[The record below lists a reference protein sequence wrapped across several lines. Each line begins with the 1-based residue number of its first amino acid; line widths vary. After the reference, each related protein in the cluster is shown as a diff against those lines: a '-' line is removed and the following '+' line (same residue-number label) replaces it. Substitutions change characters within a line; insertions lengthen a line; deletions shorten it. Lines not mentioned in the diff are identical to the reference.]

1 MGPPVPRLGI
11 PGVDH
16 IIAVASGKGG
26 VGKSTT
32 AVNLAIALARGSNLR
47 VGLMDADVFGPS
59 IPRMMKLQGKPEIDK
74 AGKMLPLQNYG
85 IRCMSMG
92 FLMQDDSPA
101 VWRGPMVMSAIDT
114 FIKKVNWGDLDVLV
128 IDMPPGTGDVQL
140 SVTQRLRLSGAVMV
154 STPQDIALIDA
165 RRGAGMFRKVAVP
178 IMGIIENMS
187 YYRCPNCGH
196 SEHIFGH
203 DGAKRTGEELN
214 MELLGQVPLEIGI
227 RETSDAGTPIVA
239 SQPDSPTAQVYCDIA
254 DRLRHKLRLVEPQSG
269 PRRDDQKPP

>member
-32 AVNLAIALARGSNLR
+32 AVNLAVALARSSDLR

-59 IPRMMKLQGKPEIDK
+59 IPRMMKLQGKPEIDE

-92 FLMQDDSPA
+92 FLMQDDSAA

-114 FIKKVNWGDLDVLV
+114 FIKKVNWGSLDVLV

-140 SVTQRLRLSGAVMV
+140 SVTQRLRLSGAIMV

-165 RRGAGMFRKVAVP
+165 RRGAAMFRKVAVP

-187 YYRCPNCGH
+187 YYQCPKCGH
-196 SEHIFGH
+196 SEHIFGR

-239 SQPDSPTAQVYCDIA
+239 SHPDSPVARVYCSIA
-254 DRLRHKLRLVEPQSG
+254 NRLRHKLRLVKPQLG
-269 PRRDDQKPP
+269 PRQADLKPP